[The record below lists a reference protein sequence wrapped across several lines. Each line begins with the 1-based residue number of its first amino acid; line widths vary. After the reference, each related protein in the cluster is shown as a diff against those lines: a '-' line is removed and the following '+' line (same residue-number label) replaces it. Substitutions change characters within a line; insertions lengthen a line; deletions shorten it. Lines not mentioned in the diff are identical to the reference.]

1 MGWRLLDW
9 TRLTGVP
16 YQDEVFGP
24 LAIAYLVVFGLIVLV
39 SAALYFRAPHR
50 IASHAVKHRML
61 KQIAATFFWISVVAL
76 AFFGFRIMG
85 LPLLGIRLWL
95 WVMVLVVLG
104 AGAYYAYLLRAR
116 FPERVAAYDA
126 EQLKR
131 RYQQAARRRVSPDG
145 QPLPR
150 SARAA
155 KRAQRAPVRHR

>member
-16 YQDEVFGP
+16 YQDEVLGP
-24 LAIAYLVVFGLIVLV
+24 LALAYVIGFAVIGVASAVL
-39 SAALYFRAPHR
+39 YWWTPRR
-50 IASHAVKHRML
+50 IADHGVKKKMSR
-61 KQIAATFFWISVVAL
+61 QIAATFLWISTIAL
-76 AFFGFRIMG
+76 VFFGFRVMG

-95 WVMVLVVLG
+95 WIVSAVAIG
-104 AGAYYAYLLRAR
+104 AATYYAYYLRAK
-116 FPERVAAYDA
+116 FPARVAAYDA

-131 RYQQAARRRVSPDG
+131 RYQQAARRRVTPDG

>member
-24 LAIAYLVVFGLIVLV
+24 LAIAYLVAFGGIFVV
-39 SAALYFRAPHR
+39 SAAMYLRMPKR
-50 IASHAVKHRML
+50 IASHAVKRRMW
-61 KQIAATFFWISVVAL
+61 KQIATTFFWISVVAL
-76 AFFGFRIMG
+76 VFFGFRIMG
-85 LPLLGIRLWL
+85 LPLLGVRVWL
-95 WVMVLVVLG
+95 WVMALVALG
-104 AGAYYAYLLRAR
+104 AAAYYAYHLRAR
-116 FPERVAAYDA
+116 FPGRVAAYDA

>member
-24 LAIAYLVVFGLIVLV
+24 LAIAYLVVFGLLV
-39 SAALYFRAPHR
+39 VGSGALYFWTPQR
-50 IASHAVKHRML
+50 IATHAVKRRMS
-61 KQIAATFFWISVVAL
+61 KQLAGTFFWIGIVAL
-76 AFFGFRIMG
+76 AFFAFRVMG

-95 WVMVLVVLG
+95 WAMVLVVLG
-104 AGAYYAYLLRAR
+104 AGAYYAYYLRAR
-116 FPERVAAYDA
+116 FPARVAAYDA

-131 RYQQAARRRVSPDG
+131 RYQQAARRRVSADG